1 MALASRL
8 EDWVRIISPRQDS
21 VCSDAAGRI
30 LRRLNNA
37 PIEKLKALEILMDGL
52 RSARAGN
59 VEPALSAIEALETLG
74 RPKMLQSYR
83 RLLAGV
89 CKLNENKAEGAGLP
103 DLSCMNLESSAFEDD
118 ASSQK
123 RQRIVPD
130 AAVHGPPGQPVRQ
143 FPFEGVAFGGVPL
156 DRHLFGTPPISMG
169 PTPIAMA
176 YPTTAC
182 DAMAHPAAPCLP
194 SLPYPATSDPAMLM
208 KVSDI
213 EKQLERDDM
222 QILSGGLVPAI
233 DDEATVRPG
242 EHYCALPVSSMPL
255 SPYVT
260 DFSLASRGD
269 SPQLAM
275 TRFESEPGNCSND
288 IEIPNV
294 VGQVLGEIQGPGESI
309 V

>member
-8 EDWVRIISPRQDS
+8 EDWIRIISPRQYS
-21 VCSDAAGRI
+21 VCSDAAERI

-37 PIEKLKALEILMDGL
+37 PIEKVKALEILMDGL

-59 VEPALSAIEALETLG
+59 MEPALSAIEALETLR
-74 RPKMLQSYR
+74 RPNMLQAYR
-83 RLLAGV
+83 RLLARV
-89 CKLNENKAEGAGLP
+89 SKLNENKAEGAGLP

-156 DRHLFGTPPISMG
+156 DRHLVGTPPISMG

-176 YPTTAC
+176 YHPTTAC

-208 KVSDI
+208 QVSDI
-213 EKQLERDDM
+213 EKLLERD
-222 QILSGGLVPAI
+222 
-233 DDEATVRPG
+233 ATCKSSPV
-242 EHYCALPVSSMPL
+242 ALYLP
-255 SPYVT
+255 
-260 DFSLASRGD
+260 SR
-269 SPQLAM
+269 
-275 TRFESEPGNCSND
+275 
-288 IEIPNV
+288 
-294 VGQVLGEIQGPGESI
+294 
-309 V
+309 